1 MGASQ
6 AVSQVSVMPK
16 SVIKQGKDHSVVGI
30 NKAYQ
35 TGTTAVTSH
44 PDTFSVT
51 QHNMSHHPQQHLFAS
66 VSQTEILNYPY
77 AYDQDL
83 KQEVDYQEKLYRA
96 GAEEKRYLTEQR
108 QLSLYPHGTEEF

>member
-51 QHNMSHHPQQHLFAS
+51 QHNMSHHP
-66 VSQTEILNYPY
+66 
-77 AYDQDL
+77 
-83 KQEVDYQEKLYRA
+83 
-96 GAEEKRYLTEQR
+96 
-108 QLSLYPHGTEEF
+108 

>member
-1 MGASQ
+1 M
-6 AVSQVSVMPK
+6 
-16 SVIKQGKDHSVVGI
+16 
-30 NKAYQ
+30 
-35 TGTTAVTSH
+35 
-44 PDTFSVT
+44 
-51 QHNMSHHPQQHLFAS
+51 
-66 VSQTEILNYPY
+66 SQTEILNYPY